1 MTGLEIKGRA
11 QEGHVRIA
19 ILAGVLILL
28 APIARAGELNIGI
41 GQSVDN
47 NAANDLDTA
56 GSVEYRRLFRD
67 RYAWSVA
74 YLNEGHKP
82 NLKRDGI
89 AGALWALTETNGWSL
104 SAGAGAYVSFAT
116 RIDGDAHINQ
126 HRLNGL
132 LGATVGRRFVDYSL
146 RLSWQRVLTSNS
158 TDSDN
163 YLLGVGFPID

>member
-1 MTGLEIKGRA
+1 M
-11 QEGHVRIA
+11 RIA
-19 ILAGVLILL
+19 ILTGFLLLL
-28 APIARAGELNIGI
+28 APVAHAGELNIGV
-41 GQSVDN
+41 GESVDN
-47 NAANDLDTA
+47 NAANDSGTA
-56 GSVEYRRLFRD
+56 WSVEYRRVFRE

-89 AGALWALTETNGWSL
+89 AGSLWAVTEANGWSL
-104 SAGAGAYVSFAT
+104 SAGAGAYASFAT
-116 RIDGDAHINQ
+116 RTDGGAHVNQ

-146 RLSWQRVLTSNS
+146 RLSWQRVVTNNS

-163 YLLGVGFPID
+163 FLLGVGFPID